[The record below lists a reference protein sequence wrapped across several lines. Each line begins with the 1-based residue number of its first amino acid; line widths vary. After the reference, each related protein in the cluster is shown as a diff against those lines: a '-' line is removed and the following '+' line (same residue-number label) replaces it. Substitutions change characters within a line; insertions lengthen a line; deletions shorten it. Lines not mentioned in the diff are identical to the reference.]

1 MRKILPRL
9 AIVLFASF
17 ALPGCGA
24 LLTESTADVAGI
36 AGAGIAGSVTKEAV
50 VGAAIGLGVRSLAE
64 TGLKY
69 VERRVHRA
77 EQDRIAAVAGA
88 TEIGAVAPWSVSH
101 DVPIED
107 DEHGNLTV
115 IRAIG
120 NGDLACKE
128 VVFSVE
134 SGKPEALRRGFYT
147 ATMCQDGKLWKWASA
162 EPAVERWGS
171 LQ

>member
-1 MRKILPRL
+1 MHSIVARL
-9 AIVLFASF
+9 AIVLLASL

-24 LLTESTADVAGI
+24 LLTEGTADVAGI
-36 AGAGIAGSVTKEAV
+36 AGAGIAGSITKEAA
-50 VGAAIGLGVRSLAE
+50 VGAAIGLGVRSLAD

-69 VERRVHRA
+69 VERRVHRY
-77 EQDRIAAVAGA
+77 EQDRIAAVAGV
-88 TEIGAVAPWSVSH
+88 TEIGAVASWSVVH

-115 IRAIG
+115 VRAIG

-128 VVFSVE
+128 LVFSVE
-134 SGKPEALRRGFYT
+134 RGTPDAMRRGFYT
-147 ATMCQDGKLWKWASA
+147 ATVCQDGKQWKWASA

-171 LQ
+171 LH